1 MSIERPHDEVR
12 LLLVEDNDGDALL
25 IESLIAAA
33 QAGTPL
39 RPSVRVHRVS
49 RLAHAFGPLADRQC
63 DVVLLDLGLPD
74 AMGLHAMRA
83 VRSAAPT
90 IPIVVLTGLDDES
103 AALEAL
109 REGAQ
114 DYLAKDTVTGDL
126 VLRAVRYAMERK
138 RAEEEVTR
146 ARWLAGI
153 GETAL
158 AVRHEVNNPLAS
170 LLLSVELLRERGRYD
185 TDTLDGIASDASSIA
200 EVIRRLAQL
209 DDPKVIEYR
218 AGMPMLDLSRSVD

>member
-1 MSIERPHDEVR
+1 MTAEQARDQVR

-25 IESLIAAA
+25 IQSLIAAA
-33 QAGTPL
+33 QAGTLL
-39 RPSVRVHRVS
+39 RPKVQVHRVS
-49 RLAHAFGPLADRQC
+49 RLAHAFSPLADRQC

-74 AMGLHAMRA
+74 AMGLHAVRA
-83 VRSAAPT
+83 LRTAAPK
-90 IPIVVLTGLDDES
+90 IPIVVLTGLEDES
-103 AALEAL
+103 AALDAL
-109 REGAQ
+109 RDGAQ
-114 DYLAKDTVTGDL
+114 DYLPKDTVTGDL

-138 RAEEEVTR
+138 RAEDEVTR

-170 LLLSVELLRERGRYD
+170 LLLSVELARERGRYD
-185 TDTLDGIASDASSIA
+185 SGALEGIADDAGRIA

>member
-1 MSIERPHDEVR
+1 MSSDQPNDDVR
-12 LLLVEDNDGDALL
+12 LLLVEDNDGDAIL
-25 IESLIAAA
+25 IDSLITEA
-33 QAGTPL
+33 QARTQL
-39 RPSVRVHRVS
+39 RPRVRLERVP
-49 RLAHAFGPLADRQC
+49 RLAHAFARLADRAC

-83 VRSAAPT
+83 VRTAAPSV
-90 IPIVVLTGLDDES
+90 PIVVLTGHDDES
-103 AALEAL
+103 MALAAL

-114 DYLAKDTVTGDL
+114 DYLVKDTVTGEL
-126 VLRAVRYAMERK
+126 VLRAVRYAIERK
-138 RAEEEVTR
+138 RTEDEVLR

-170 LLLSVELLRERGRYD
+170 LLLNVELLREQKRYD
-185 TDTLDGIASDASSIA
+185 VKALDGVAEDASRIA
-200 EVIRRLAQL
+200 EVVRRLAQL

-218 AGMPMLDLSRSVD
+218 AGMPMLDLSRPVD